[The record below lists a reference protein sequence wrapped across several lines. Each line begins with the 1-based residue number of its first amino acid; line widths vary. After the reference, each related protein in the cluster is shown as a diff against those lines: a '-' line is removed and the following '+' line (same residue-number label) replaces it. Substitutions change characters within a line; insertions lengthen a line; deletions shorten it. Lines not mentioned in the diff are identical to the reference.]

1 MATLLRVLGLN
12 GGHNASLVGPSKHL
26 QHKRQGVRGMPTM
39 PRLNV
44 QRYTSG
50 VQRVVSRKSSQGDN
64 GLIEA
69 DVAEVAPKPATKKRA
84 PRTRKAKLEEPQV
97 NPKILYSSETAT
109 IRHTSYKGRSENEQ
123 VVTIERPGEVDYRRS
138 ELLVMK
144 PLPRVLIIHTGGT
157 LGMDPTASYIVEHG
171 DLNTVQLREGTGGS
185 YAAALKPSQVLAN
198 LLNFVPELQ
207 NFANLDVQVPFNR
220 DSCRVG
226 PNEWIKLAKIL
237 HEKRRDYDA
246 FLVVHGTDTM
256 AYTASALSLMLSGFE
271 KPIVMTGSQL
281 PLLLPR
287 SDARQNLIDSI
298 TVATAYSSAPYV
310 QLHELALCFGGKLLR
325 GNRSQKTNSVVYGA
339 FSSPSYPEL
348 ATLGVEVNW
357 NELQLLPKPRSYQ
370 PRFNLDPRV
379 LRIPIVPGCDPR
391 TSYGDLYGRGVR
403 GIVLEAFGTGNMPDT
418 PAHGWLPWLRQQRK
432 KGLLVYLASQCLTGE
447 LQPELY
453 RSGALAL
460 EMGVESGPQM
470 TPECAVAKMMLCL
483 SYRDLALTAPLA
495 GEL

>member
-1 MATLLRVLGLN
+1 
-12 GGHNASLVGPSKHL
+12 
-26 QHKRQGVRGMPTM
+26 
-39 PRLNV
+39 
-44 QRYTSG
+44 
-50 VQRVVSRKSSQGDN
+50 
-64 GLIEA
+64 
-69 DVAEVAPKPATKKRA
+69 
-84 PRTRKAKLEEPQV
+84 
-97 NPKILYSSETAT
+97 
-109 IRHTSYKGRSENEQ
+109 
-123 VVTIERPGEVDYRRS
+123 
-138 ELLVMK
+138 
-144 PLPRVLIIHTGGT
+144 
-157 LGMDPTASYIVEHG
+157 MDPTASYIVEHG